1 MSTES
6 ARPRLVVIGNGMVG
20 HTFLQQMIEN
30 GGAEQYA
37 ITTFC
42 EEPRIAYD
50 RVHLS
55 EYFAGR
61 SADDLSLTD
70 VAFYQSGGVEVHVGV
85 KATAIDRER
94 KIVTASDGSEVAYDK
109 IVLATGSYPFV
120 PPIPGHEGDGCFV
133 YRTIEDLDAM
143 QSFATK
149 CKTGVVVGGGLLG
162 LECANALKNMGLET
176 HVVEFAPQLMGVQV
190 DPEGGAILRGLIEEL
205 GVKVHTSKATT
216 NIVHDEAAGTVGQM
230 EFKDET
236 TLDTDMIVFSAGI
249 RPRDELARECGLELG
264 PRGGVVIN
272 DECVTS
278 DPDIMAIGEVAL
290 YGGMIYGL
298 VAPGNTMARVAA
310 ARLIGD
316 TEAGFTGAD
325 MSTKLKLMGVDV
337 ASFGDSHGRTPGS
350 RSYRYVDEV
359 AQVYK
364 RIVVSEDGK
373 LLLGGILIGDAS
385 AYDGLHQAMLNQV
398 ELPEHPE
405 ALILPESAGGE
416 TSLGGPESLPD
427 SATVCSCNNVTKGDL
442 VEAIDGGCTDIGSLK
457 SCTTAGTGCGGC
469 TALVTK
475 LLNHQL
481 ESMGVEVDNSLC
493 EHFSYTRQELE
504 HLIRVEGIRS
514 YQELLDKY
522 GQGRGCA
529 TCKPAVASILAS
541 VWNDYILEPEHA
553 SLQDSN
559 DYFLAN
565 IQRDGTYSVV
575 PRVPGGEITP
585 QQLIV
590 IGQVAQ
596 RYDLY
601 TKITGGQRI
610 DLFGARADQLPTI
623 WAELLEAGFESGH
636 AYGKA
641 FRTCKTCVG
650 STWCRYGQQDSVG
663 LGVRIE
669 HRYKG
674 LRAPHKLKMAVSG
687 CTRECAEAQGKDIG
701 IIATETGYNL
711 YVCGNGGM
719 RPRHAD
725 LFATDLSEEEVL
737 RYTDRIL
744 MFYIRTADKLTR
756 TSVWFESLEGGLDYL
771 RAVVIDDKLGIA
783 KDLDEAMAHIVDSY
797 QDEWR
802 TTIEDPEKMARFR
815 HFINDDTPDPD
826 LAYVRERGQR
836 RPAAADEVVTNS

>member
-1 MSTES
+1 MSSNES
-6 ARPRLVVIGNGMVG
+6 APRLIVIGNGMVG

-30 GGAEQYA
+30 GGAFQYD
-37 ITTFC
+37 IITFC

-55 EYFAGR
+55 EYFSGKTAK
-61 SADDLSLTD
+61 DLALTD
-70 VAFYQSGGVEVHVGV
+70 AAFYENGGVEVRIGI
-85 KATAIDRER
+85 TADKIDRER
-94 KIVTASDGSEVAYDK
+94 KVVIASDGSEVAYDK

-120 PPIPGHEGDGCFV
+120 PPIPGHDGDGCMV
-133 YRTIEDLDAM
+133 YRTIEDLDEM
-143 QSFATK
+143 QAFAK
-149 CKTGVVVGGGLLG
+149 KSKTGVVVGGGLLG
-162 LECANALKNMGLET
+162 LECANALKNMGLDT
-176 HVVEFAPQLMGVQV
+176 HVVEFAPQLMGVQI
-190 DPEGGAILRGLIEEL
+190 DPEGGTILKGIIEDL
-205 GVKVHTSKATT
+205 GVSVHTSKATT
-216 NIVHDEAAGTVGQM
+216 NIVHGTETVDRM
-230 EFKDET
+230 EFKDES

-249 RPRDELARECGLELG
+249 RPRDELARDCGLEIG
-264 PRGGVVIN
+264 PRGGVVI
-272 DECVTS
+272 DDYCVTS

-298 VAPGNTMARVAA
+298 VAPGNTMARVVA
-310 ARLIGD
+310 ARMTGD
-316 TEAGFTGAD
+316 EEASFTGAD

-337 ASFGDSHGRTPGS
+337 ASFGDSHGRTEGS
-350 RSYRYVDEV
+350 LSYRYVDEV

-364 RIVVSEDGK
+364 RIVVSADGK
-373 LLLGGILIGDAS
+373 QLLGGILIGDAS
-385 AYDGLHQAMLNQV
+385 AYDSLHQAMLNKV

-405 ALILPESAGGE
+405 ALILPDSAGGE
-416 TSLGGPESLPD
+416 SSLGGPESLPD
-427 SATVCSCNNVTKGDL
+427 DATICSCNNVTKGDIIK
-442 VEAIDGGCTDIGSLK
+442 AIEDGNTDIASLK

-481 ESMGVEVDNSLC
+481 ASMGMEVDDSLC
-493 EHFSYTRQELE
+493 EHFDYTRQELE
-504 HLIRVEGIRS
+504 HLVRVEGIRS

-522 GQGRGCA
+522 GSGRGCA
-529 TCKPAVASILAS
+529 ICKPAVGSILAS

-565 IQRDGTYSVV
+565 IQKNGTYSVV

-585 QQLIV
+585 DQLIA
-590 IGQVAQ
+590 IGQVAKK
-596 RYDLY
+596 YDLY
-601 TKITGGQRI
+601 TKVTGGQRI
-610 DLFGARADQLPTI
+610 DMFGARADELPAI
-623 WAELLEAGFESGH
+623 WKELIDAGLESGH

-650 STWCRYGQQDSVG
+650 TSWCRYGQQDSVG
-663 LGVRIE
+663 LGVKIE

-674 LRAPHKLKMAVSG
+674 LRSPHKIKMAVSG

-737 RYTDRIL
+737 RYTDRVL

-756 TSVWFESLEGGLDYL
+756 TSVWFEGLEGGLDYL
-771 RAVVIDDKLGIA
+771 KAVVIDDKLGIA
-783 KDLDEAMAHIVDSY
+783 EELDKQMAHIVDTY
-797 QDEWR
+797 QDEWK
-802 TTIEDPEKMARFR
+802 TTIEDPEKVARFR
-815 HFINDDTPDPD
+815 HFINDDAADPD
-826 LAYVRERGQR
+826 LHYKRERGQR
-836 RPAAADEVVTNS
+836 FPVLASEG